1 MFNNFNFF
9 INDKFWQIL
18 NVRLIKILFKK
29 LSWFLFKKIWN
40 FLWNIPRIKQSKKQ
54 SQRGGCGSCYYVCT
68 HETFVIELDVLIITC
83 ILDIEQQDE
92 VERCI

>member
-1 MFNNFNFF
+1 M
-9 INDKFWQIL
+9 I
-18 NVRLIKILFKK
+18 LIKKF
-29 LSWFLFKKIWN
+29 WN

-68 HETFVIELDVLIITC
+68 HETFVIELDVLIKTL

-92 VERCI
+92 VERCILNSFNVVKIPKAIKVLSIINVSKRG